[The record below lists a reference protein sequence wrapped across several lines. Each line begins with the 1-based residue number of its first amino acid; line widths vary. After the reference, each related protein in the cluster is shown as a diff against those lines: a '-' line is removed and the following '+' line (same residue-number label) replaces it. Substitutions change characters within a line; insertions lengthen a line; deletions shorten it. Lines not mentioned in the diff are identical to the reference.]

1 MIHLVRHAHA
11 GVRAHWTGPDDR
23 RPLTDRGRLQ
33 AKRIAERLA
42 VAGDGVVIASPYIRC
57 MQTLEP
63 LAERLGSRVVP
74 EPLLAEGAA
83 PEPVAR
89 LIARLPV
96 GSVLCSHGDVIA
108 NLVGHLSAEGAAI
121 DATIDTQKGG
131 TWTFEVSEGR
141 VRAGVY
147 TPPPAE

>member
-23 RPLTDRGRLQ
+23 RPLTDRGWLQ

-42 VAGDGVVIASPYIRC
+42 VASDGVVIASPFTRC

-63 LAERLGSRVVP
+63 LAERVGSDVVP

-83 PEPVAR
+83 PEPLAH

-108 NLVGHLSAEGAAI
+108 NLVGHLAAEGAAI
-121 DATIDTQKGG
+121 DATIDTAKGG
-131 TWTFEVSEGR
+131 TWTLEVTGGR